1 MTACMECAAN
11 NGSHS
16 LRIADNAAKIFI
28 GILADLM
35 MISNNACCMKTR
47 NKGMASVRSRS

>member
-11 NGSHS
+11 NGSGS
-16 LRIADNAAKIFI
+16 LRVADNTAKIFI

-35 MISNNACCMKTR
+35 MISNVNLLTEIIITV
-47 NKGMASVRSRS
+47 KGNVSRV

>member
-11 NGSHS
+11 NGSGS
-16 LRIADNAAKIFI
+16 LRVTDNTAKIFI

-35 MISNNACCMKTR
+35 MISNNVNLLTEIIITL
-47 NKGMASVRSRS
+47 KGNVSWL